1 MRPARLLGIAC
12 ALACWVFAPAAWG
25 QPSRSAATKVFPL
38 TAAGALPS
46 GLEDVPERLTGAIAK
61 LVGAKISDTPIRS
74 AALAAGCSLADA
86 ACLEQIARMNRVQEL
101 VFGTLRVGD
110 DRRVIVKLTRFI
122 AGTERRERTFVLTS
136 ETPAALARQLGRS
149 ARGMFEPGRKGKA
162 EDGGDGDDGNDGGD
176 GDEPRAGDGDDGED
190 EAPRRAALDELLE
203 DGPGAAR
210 GARGKRDERGEPV
223 DDPPPMRGGRVTL
236 GTYLLISGGAM
247 TVAVGT
253 GFAIGAYSLHDDLR
267 SARATTPD
275 DTRRIAAIERAI
287 RLRSTVGTVLLV
299 GGGLAV
305 AGGVVRAVIQRRKPA
320 AADADR
326 AVSVVPLEGGAALV
340 FSGRLP

>member
-1 MRPARLLGIAC
+1 MRPPRLLGIAF
-12 ALACWVFAPAAWG
+12 ALACWVLAPAAQG
-25 QPSRSAATKVFPL
+25 QPASRAATKVFPL

-46 GLEDVPERLTGAIAK
+46 GLEEVPERLTGAIAK
-61 LVGAKISDTPIRS
+61 LVGAKVSDTPIRS

-86 ACLEQIARMNRVQEL
+86 ACLEQIARTNRVQEL

-110 DRRVIVKLTRFI
+110 DRRVVVKLTRFI
-122 AGTERRERTFVLTS
+122 AGAERRERTFVLTS

-149 ARGMFEPGRKGKA
+149 ARDMFEAGGKGKA
-162 EDGGDGDDGNDGGD
+162 EDEDGD
-176 GDEPRAGDGDDGED
+176 DGDDGED
-190 EAPRRAALDELLE
+190 GEEPRAGGEDEEPRRAPLDELLE
-203 DGPGAAR
+203 DEPGAAR
-210 GARGKRDERGEPV
+210 GARGKRDERGEPGERDEPA
-223 DDPPPMRGGRVTL
+223 DDPPPARGGRVTL

-305 AGGVVRAVIQRRKPA
+305 AGGVVRAVIQRRQPA
-320 AADADR
+320 ADR
-326 AVSVVPLEGGAALV
+326 SLSVVPLEGGAALV
-340 FSGRLP
+340 FSGQLP